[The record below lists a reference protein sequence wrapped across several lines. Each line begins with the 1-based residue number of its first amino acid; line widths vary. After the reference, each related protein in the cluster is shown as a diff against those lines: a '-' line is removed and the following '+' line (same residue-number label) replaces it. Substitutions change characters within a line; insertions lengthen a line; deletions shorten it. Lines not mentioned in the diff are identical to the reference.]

1 MKKMIID
8 DRDEDENED
17 KDEDDKFKDERW
29 IEILWMKKTW
39 TSRRSWEVEKAATW
53 IKDRD
58 DLGALE
64 KVIISVQKER
74 KEDQK

>member
-29 IEILWMKKTW
+29 IEILWMKKPGHLDAP
-39 TSRRSWEVEKAATW
+39 EKW
-53 IKDRD
+53 K
-58 DLGALE
+58 
-64 KVIISVQKER
+64 KPPPV
-74 KEDQK
+74 